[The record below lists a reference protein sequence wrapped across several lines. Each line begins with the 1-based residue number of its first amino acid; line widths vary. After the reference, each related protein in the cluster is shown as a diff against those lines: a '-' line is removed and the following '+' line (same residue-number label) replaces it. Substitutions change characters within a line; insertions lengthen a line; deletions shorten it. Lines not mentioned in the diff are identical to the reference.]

1 MHNTDPDKENTLNA
15 SIQQDNNDQL
25 HESLRKNLNKNKS
38 PEQKKQ
44 NAAAAGLLSPKEDFD
59 KYESEFQVLDETD
72 VNEISFEEKHSDTEE
87 SLDLPT
93 KSYVPPSTANVQLQ
107 EDEDSI
113 EEIKEQ
119 PKKEQKAAPIVEESE
134 PEASV
139 TNQQDDEYN
148 FTSQEESEEEE
159 SEESEESSED
169 SEEERER

>member
-1 MHNTDPDKENTLNA
+1 MQAKRDKNNKSKRDRDLNSSIQPKSTQKAMHNTDPEKENNQ
-15 SIQQDNNDQL
+15 SVIENNDKL

-38 PEQKKQ
+38 PDQKKK
-44 NAAAAGLLSPKEDFD
+44 NASALLSPKEDFD

-93 KSYVPPSTANVQLQ
+93 KSYVPPSNANVQLQ

-119 PKKEQKAAPIVEESE
+119 PKKEQK
-134 PEASV
+134 
-139 TNQQDDEYN
+139 
-148 FTSQEESEEEE
+148 
-159 SEESEESSED
+159 
-169 SEEERER
+169 